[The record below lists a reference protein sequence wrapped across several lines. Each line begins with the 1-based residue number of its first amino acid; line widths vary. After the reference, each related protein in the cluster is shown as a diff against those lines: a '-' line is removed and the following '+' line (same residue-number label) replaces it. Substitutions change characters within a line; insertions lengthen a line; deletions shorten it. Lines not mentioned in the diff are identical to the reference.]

1 MIYLRPAAE
10 RGHANHGWLD
20 TWHSFSFARYY
31 DSRYM
36 GVSALRV
43 INDDTVAPGAGF
55 GTHGH
60 ADMEIISYVLS
71 GGLEHK
77 DSMGFG
83 TVIRPGEV
91 QRMSAGSGI
100 THSEYNA
107 SEDET
112 VNFLQIWIQPNVYGI
127 EPGYEQKAYHDDLNG
142 QLRLVASPDG
152 RDNSLTIHQDAC
164 LYASRL
170 KQDEQV
176 EHKLVTG
183 RTAYIHVAWG
193 EVTLNDIELS
203 GGDGATLQGEES
215 INLLARGEAEVLLFD
230 LP

>member
-1 MIYLRPAAE
+1 MIDLRPAHE

-20 TWHSFSFARYY
+20 TWHTFSFASYY
-31 DSRYM
+31 DPRHM
-36 GVSALRV
+36 GVSVLRV

-60 ADMEIISYVLS
+60 ENMEIISYVLS
-71 GGLEHK
+71 GGLAHQ

-91 QRMSAGSGI
+91 QRMSAGTGV

-107 SEDET
+107 SQTEP
-112 VNFLQIWIQPNVYGI
+112 VKFLQIWILPDRQGI
-127 EPGYEQKAYHDDLNG
+127 EPGYEQKAYHDELNG
-142 QLRLVASPDG
+142 RLRLVASPDG
-152 RDNSLTIHQDAC
+152 RDNSLTLHQDAE

-170 KQDEQV
+170 KAGEEV
-176 EHKLVTG
+176 EYVPAKG
-183 RTAYIHVAWG
+183 RTTYLHVARG
-193 EVTLNDIELS
+193 EVSLNGNDLS
-203 GGDGATLQGEES
+203 GGDGATVREEKTLH
-215 INLLARGEAEVLLFD
+215 LLARGEAEVLLFN

>member
-31 DSRYM
+31 DPRYM

-60 ADMEIISYVLS
+60 ENMEIISYVLS

-91 QRMSAGSGI
+91 QRMSAGTGV

-107 SEDET
+107 SEEEP
-112 VNFLQIWIQPNVYGI
+112 VKFLQIWIIPNQQDV
-127 EPGYEQKAYHDDLNG
+127 EPGYEQKAYHDELNG
-142 QLRLVASPDG
+142 QLRLVASNDG
-152 RDNSLTIHQDAC
+152 RDNSLTIHQDAE
-164 LYASRL
+164 LYAARL
-170 KQDEQV
+170 KAGDE
-176 EHKLVTG
+176 VTYAPAEG
-183 RTAYIHVAWG
+183 RTVYLHVARG
-193 EVTLNDIELS
+193 ELTMNGHELA
-203 GGDGATLQGEES
+203 GGDGTALQQEAK
-215 INLLARGEAEVLLFD
+215 IRLLARGDAEVLLFD